1 MKLTSKIAPAVL
13 AATLAMT
20 ASPIASASAQ
30 TELSSQVKTPYV
42 AGQWVQG
49 RPYGNFFSCM
59 AARSAVSALTDVS
72 FVCYKS
78 NGSWYFD
85 AKSER

>member
-1 MKLTSKIAPAVL
+1 MKLTSKIAPVAL
-13 AATLAMT
+13 AAALAT
-20 ASPIASASAQ
+20 TVSPIASASAQ
-30 TELSSQVKTPYV
+30 TELSSQVTTPYV
-42 AGQWVQG
+42 AGQWIQG

-59 AARSAVSALTDVS
+59 AARSAVSVLTEVS